1 MRTPSLTEANIKQLR
16 ESIDRDPS
24 ELPVAIECRWFKSY
38 DRRPFDDH
46 DDYVNVITWADGSTE
61 ERQTI
66 PHAWGAIAAATHLR
80 KLDAANAQMALE
92 HAEGR
97 VGDTKINERAAA

>member
-1 MRTPSLTEANIKQLR
+1 MRTLPLTEANIKHLR
-16 ESIDRDPS
+16 ESIERDPA

-38 DRRPFDDH
+38 DRRPFDDR

-61 ERQTI
+61 ERDRI
-66 PHAWGAIAAATHLR
+66 PNEWNAIAADTHLR
-80 KLDAANAQMALE
+80 KLAAANAQMALE

-97 VGDTKINERAAA
+97 VGNTKIGAAA